1 MCKQISNKEEFAQNL
16 HKLGEL
22 YEEGKKL
29 ATALL
34 PAPASK
40 KDMEYWDRL
49 QAVLQ
54 QMRDLTAVQM
64 QHKHWLNEN

>member
-1 MCKQISNKEEFAQNL
+1 MSKQVSNEEEFGKNL
-16 HKLGEL
+16 QKLGDL

-40 KDMEYWDRL
+40 ADMDNWDRL
-49 QAVLQ
+49 RAVL
-54 QMRDLTAVQM
+54 
-64 QHKHWLNEN
+64 QHKHWINEN

>member
-1 MCKQISNKEEFAQNL
+1 MSNQISNGEEFGKNL
-16 HKLGEL
+16 QKLGDL

-40 KDMEYWDRL
+40 EDMDNWDTLR
-49 QAVLQ
+49 AVLQ
-54 QMRDLTAVQM
+54 EMRDLAAVQM
-64 QHKHWLNEN
+64 QYKHWINEN

>member
-1 MCKQISNKEEFAQNL
+1 MSHEISNEEEFEQNL
-16 HKLGEL
+16 KKLGDL

-34 PAPASK
+34 PVPASQ

-49 QAVLQ
+49 RSVLQ
-54 QMRDLTAVQM
+54 QMRDLAAVQM
-64 QHKHWLNEN
+64 QHKHWLNGI